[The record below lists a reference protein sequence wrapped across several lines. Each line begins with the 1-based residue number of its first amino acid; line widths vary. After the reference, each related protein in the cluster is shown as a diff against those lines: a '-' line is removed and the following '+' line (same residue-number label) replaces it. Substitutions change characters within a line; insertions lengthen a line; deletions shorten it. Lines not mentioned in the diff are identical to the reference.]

1 VKQRIFFPLVAMLIA
16 TPLLSRAQGLKL
28 STTALSF
35 NGSSGNVSSQPLTV
49 TVTSSRAITIR
60 SVSFSNSAFFGAPVS
75 LPITLS
81 PGQTLT
87 GQVSAHPESTAQ
99 TGTLTIATSA
109 GTSTVGLT
117 ETAAAAASTAAHS
130 VALTWGPPSTGI
142 PSGSYDVDR
151 ADAGS
156 SHFSHIGSTPASVT
170 NWTDNSPQS
179 GQTYQYR
186 VRALDHDGDTGP
198 PSSAITL
205 TIP

>member
-16 TPLLSRAQGLKL
+16 TPLLARAQGLKL

-35 NGSSGNVSSQPLTV
+35 NGSTGNVTSQPLTI
-49 TVTSSRAITIR
+49 TVTSPGPITIR
-60 SVSFSNSAFFGAPVS
+60 SVSFSNSAFFGASVS

-81 PGQTLT
+81 PGQTIT

-117 ETAAAAASTAAHS
+117 ETAAASTAAHS
-130 VALTWGPPSTGI
+130 VALNWAPPTTGM

-151 ADAGS
+151 AVSGS
-156 SHFSHIGSTPASVT
+156 THFSHIGSTPASTT
-170 NWTDNSPQS
+170 NWTDTTPQA

-186 VRALDHDGDTGP
+186 VRALDHAGDTGP
-198 PSSAITL
+198 PSNVITL